1 MYLNTPVIFV
11 KEVDFRRNAERL
23 CSVGPASLRSSID
36 VGVDVRVVG
45 EAAFVIHRPTNL
57 K

>member
-23 CSVGPASLRSSID
+23 CSVGPASLRTSID